1 MSLGEWL
8 ILLTVF
14 FTSLWI
20 GRRIQ
25 KQTAENAAQLK
36 MASESLIQLTKL
48 FGNRIEDLES
58 IISRPDDPWSKRWQP
73 SQYDDGSFDNN
84 AESLLSTTNQIRNRL
99 DEIAGDLDRF
109 LEFKGIPDYRGL
121 LKIRQQRSAEKKR
134 EEGNDPKD
142 GENHS
147 T

>member
-8 ILLTVF
+8 ILITIFV
-14 FTSLWI
+14 TSLWI

-36 MASESLIQLTKL
+36 MASESLIQITQL

-84 AESLLSTTNQIRNRL
+84 AESLLSTAYQISNRL
-99 DEIAGDLDRF
+99 ADIASDLDRF
-109 LEFKGIPDYRGL
+109 LEFKEVPDDREL
-121 LKIRQQRSAEKKR
+121 LKIRRQRYAKKKR
-134 EEGNDPKD
+134 EEDNKPKGD
-142 GENHS
+142 ENHS